1 MSQIAESGAWSLQSR
16 LGVDIGGTF
25 TDFVLEAGGHRHTHK
40 RLTTPDAPERAVLE
54 GIAHL
59 LDDAGVRAGSLDS
72 IIHGTTLATNA
83 VIERRGARTAL
94 LTTEGFRDVLE
105 TGFEARADHYDLRV
119 RQPAPL
125 IDRDLR
131 FTIAGRMSAQGEELQ
146 ALDMDALEAIAGSL
160 DARDIESLAI
170 GFMHSH
176 RNPRHEQRAAQW
188 IAARLP
194 RLSICLSSDVSPEVR
209 EFERFSTTAVNAYV
223 RPLMRSYLARLAA
236 ALSSMSIHAPLLLMT
251 SDGSLCDVETA
262 CRLPVRLLESGPAG
276 GALMAAHVSESL
288 GLAQVLS
295 LDIGGTTAKLC
306 FIDAGRPHMSRS
318 LEVARLY
325 RFKSGSGIP
334 LRIPVV
340 ELCEIGAGGGSIAR
354 VDALG
359 RVQVG
364 PVSAGSVP
372 GPACYG
378 QGGERATLTDAH
390 LLASRLDPA
399 CFAAGT
405 LALDAEA
412 ARRAM
417 DTDIAAPLK
426 VDADAA
432 AYAIAEIADEAMA
445 CAAREH
451 AIELGKSVAGR
462 TLVAFGGSAPLHAAR
477 LADKLGID
485 HVVIP
490 TGAGVGSAF
499 GFLLAPVAFD
509 AVRSRI
515 EPLVQVDVDS
525 VNGLLAELEAEAAL
539 IVGKVVP
546 RDSCRVE
553 VTVSMRYRGQGHELH
568 VALPATRLDADA
580 HALLRER
587 FEATYL
593 ARFGRLVPRAP
604 IEMLGWSVRQSAPQ
618 RDARDQGAAPISHD
632 AATVTAD
639 DQADAM
645 PKPIPTAERRVLDQS
660 RRERVTSRFYR
671 REHLPAGTFLR
682 GPAVIVDRET
692 TVVVP
697 PNFDASVARGGHLLL
712 DRRSTLKEIA

>member
-1 MSQIAESGAWSLQSR
+1 MLPGPR

-25 TDFVLEAGGHRHTHK
+25 TDFVLEADGRRHTHK

-59 LDDAGVRAGSLDS
+59 LREAEVPAVRLSA

-94 LTTEGFRDVLE
+94 LTTEGFRDVIE

-125 IDRDLR
+125 IERDLR
-131 FTIAGRMSAQGEELQ
+131 FTIAGRMSAQGDELQ
-146 ALDMDALEAIAGSL
+146 ALDMSALEPIARSL
-160 DARDIESLAI
+160 ESRSIESLAV
-170 GFMHSH
+170 GFMHSY
-176 RNPRHEQRAAQW
+176 RNPHHEQQAAAW
-188 IAARLP
+188 LAARLP
-194 RLSICLSSDVSPEVR
+194 HLSISLSSDVSPEVR

-223 RPLMRSYLARLAA
+223 RPLMQSYLANLAA
-236 ALSSMSIHAPLLLMT
+236 ALGSLSIHAPLLLMT

-276 GALMAAHVSESL
+276 GALMAAHVSEAM

-325 RFKSGSGIP
+325 RFKPGSGIP

-354 VDALG
+354 VDTLG

-378 QGGERATLTDAH
+378 QGGERSTLTDAH
-390 LLASRLDPA
+390 MFAGRLDPA
-399 CFAAGT
+399 WFAAGT
-405 LALDAEA
+405 LSLDPDA
-412 ARRAM
+412 ARRALE
-417 DTDIAAPLK
+417 TDIATPLNL
-426 VDADAA
+426 DADAA
-432 AYAIAEIADEAMA
+432 AYAVTEIADEAMA
-445 CAAREH
+445 SAAREH
-451 AIELGKSVAGR
+451 AIELGKSVSGR
-462 TLVAFGGSAPLHAAR
+462 TLIAFGGSAPLHAAR

-485 HVVIP
+485 RVVIP
-490 TGAGVGSAF
+490 TAAGVGSAF

-515 EPLVQVDVDS
+515 EPLVHVDIDAI
-525 VNGLLAELEAEAAL
+525 NALLVTLEAEAAL
-539 IVGKVVP
+539 IVGKVVSP
-546 RDSCRVE
+546 DACSVE
-553 VTVSMRYRGQGHELH
+553 VTVSMRYRGQGHELQ
-568 VALPATRLDADA
+568 VALGATRLDADA

-587 FEATYL
+587 FEAAYL

-604 IEMLGWSVRQSAPQ
+604 IEMLGWSVRLSAPQ
-618 RDARDQGAAPISHD
+618 RVAGMTARDDQPDATVSSHLDRHAGAADP
-632 AATVTAD
+632 T
-639 DQADAM
+639 
-645 PKPIPTAERRVLDQS
+645 PTAERPVLDQS
-660 RRERVTSRFYR
+660 LRERVASRFYR
-671 REHLPAGTFLR
+671 RDDLVEGTHIR
-682 GPAVIVDRET
+682 GPAIIVDRET

-697 PNFDASVARGGHLLL
+697 PNFNARVDATGHLLL
-712 DRRSTLKEIA
+712 ERRTSVKDPS

>member
-1 MSQIAESGAWSLQSR
+1 MIQSAEAGASLLKPR

-25 TDFVLEAGGHRHTHK
+25 TDFVLEAGGHRTTHK

-59 LDDAGVRAGSLDS
+59 LRESGVAAADLGA

-94 LTTEGFRDVLE
+94 LTTEGFRDVIE

-119 RQPAPL
+119 RQPEPL

-146 ALDMDALEAIAGSL
+146 ALDMRALGAIAQSL
-160 DARDIESLAI
+160 DARSIESIAI
-170 GFMHSH
+170 GFMHGY
-176 RNPRHEQRAAQW
+176 RNPCHEQQAARW
-188 IAARLP
+188 LARRLP
-194 RLSICLSSDVSPEVR
+194 RLSISLSSDVSPEVR
-209 EFERFSTTAVNAYV
+209 EFERFSTTVVNAYV
-223 RPLMRSYLARLAA
+223 RPLMQSYLERLAD
-236 ALSSMSIHAPLLLMT
+236 ALASMLIRAPLLLMT

-276 GALMAAHVSESL
+276 GALMAAQVSETL
-288 GLAQVLS
+288 GLSQVLS

-306 FIDAGRPHMSRS
+306 FIDDGRPHMSRS

-325 RFKSGSGIP
+325 RFKPGSGIP

-354 VDALG
+354 VDSLG

-378 QGGERATLTDAH
+378 QGGERPTLTDAH
-390 LLASRLDPA
+390 LFAGRLDPA
-399 CFAAGT
+399 WFAAGT
-405 LALDAEA
+405 LALDQDA
-412 ARRAM
+412 ARRALEA
-417 DTDIAAPLK
+417 DIAGPLN

-432 AYAIAEIADEAMA
+432 AYAVSEIADEAMA

-462 TLVAFGGSAPLHAAR
+462 TLIAFGGSAPLHAAR
-477 LADKLGID
+477 LADKLGIGR
-485 HVVIP
+485 VVIP
-490 TGAGVGSAF
+490 TAAGVGSAF

-515 EPLVQVDVDS
+515 EPLAQVDVAAI
-525 VNGLLAELEAEAAL
+525 NALLDTLEAEAAT

-546 RDSCRVE
+546 VGMCSAK
-553 VTVSMRYRGQGHELH
+553 VTVSMRYRGQGHELQ
-568 VALPATRLDADA
+568 VVLGAARLDAGA

-587 FEATYL
+587 FEAAYL

-604 IEMLGWSVRQSAPQ
+604 IEMLGWSMCLSAP
-618 RDARDQGAAPISHD
+618 RRTALPSHASAKRTPDASSAT
-632 AATVTAD
+632 AATEPT
-639 DQADAM
+639 
-645 PKPIPTAERRVLDQS
+645 PTAERLVLDQS
-660 RRERVTSRFYR
+660 LRERVASRFYR
-671 REHLPAGTFLR
+671 RDDLARGAFVR

-692 TVVVP
+692 TVSVP
-697 PNFDASVARGGHLLL
+697 PNFSARVDATGHLLL
-712 DRRSTLKEIA
+712 ERQATVKESV